1 MDQQGPAAR
10 LFNLVKGQLEGNE
23 DLQQIE
29 NQVTVVAHTCNI
41 PQEVVTEV
49 IAEFRAQFAPAVSTV
64 ATPRLLVD
72 WGDLPRVG
80 YQARPE
86 FSLLCPAYS
95 ARPEIQIK
103 VDRDLD
109 HDANDPLRRPQIDEP
124 GLWTF
129 HVPFRMTTEGMDC
142 RPGHYLLD
150 VEVTFREAPA
160 DAPRFYR
167 CRIRLNVPDLND
179 GQGGVLEIDG
189 DGQSMVNLQGYNL
202 KQFSKVVLKGGEDSV
217 INLQNAIGGDDGEV
231 EAPPVDDQLVTTFEY
246 QLKVNTEKQSRLP
259 TVTPTTDRRAYLDAA
274 GLVFEDGRRTLIYAR
289 PRLTFGRSR
298 DNDVVLRFL
307 PRSAENDTNS
317 RNLSRTHCVAEVV
330 PEGIEIRDESRTGI
344 ELNYSVVRERE
355 VVTTHHTGEVTP
367 IQLGVTGT
375 VPTPLTLE
383 MMTFGP
389 DRYAERD
396 ELEFWHELYSE
407 MVGARSL
414 SRLARESLSLQLD
427 AVRYDRVEN
436 LKDEESYVLLL
447 REALIGGSPNQ
458 AAIVL
463 NDHSTPVQ
471 ARLLHLDRTF
481 WIEPLSET
489 NLPVIDGNPVPVRSL
504 TPLSPGMKIQFGEET
519 AIFDRPTQLYLD

>member
-29 NQVTVVAHTCNI
+29 NQITVVAHACNI
-41 PQEVVTEV
+41 PQEVVAEV
-49 IAEFRAQFAPAVSTV
+49 VAEFRAQFAPAVSTV

-72 WGDLPRVG
+72 WGELPQVG
-80 YQARPE
+80 YQVRPE

-129 HVPFRMTTEGMDC
+129 HVPFRMTTERVNC

-150 VEVTFREAPA
+150 VEITFREAPA

-231 EAPPVDDQLVTTFEY
+231 DAPPVDDQLVTTFEY

-463 NDHSTPVQ
+463 NDHSIPVQ

-489 NLPVIDGNPVPVRSL
+489 NLPLINGNPVPVRSL

>member
-29 NQVTVVAHTCNI
+29 NQITVVAHACNI

-64 ATPRLLVD
+64 AAPRLLVD
-72 WGDLPRVG
+72 WGELPQVG
-80 YQARPE
+80 YQVRPE

-109 HDANDPLRRPQIDEP
+109 HDANDPLRRPLIDEP

-129 HVPFRMTTEGMDC
+129 HVPFRMTTEGVNC

-150 VEVTFREAPA
+150 VEITFREAPA

-231 EAPPVDDQLVTTFEY
+231 DAPPVDDQLVTTFEY

-463 NDHSTPVQ
+463 NDHSIPVQ

-489 NLPVIDGNPVPVRSL
+489 NLPLINGNPVPVRSL